1 MSPLL
6 LIALPNASMYS
17 DMPSSEA
24 LNSRVGEPWK
34 ARFCVMSNS
43 SEGAVVRLIHP
54 GTSVRNTVTG
64 HHAESSHC
72 ICCIMMAPTDE
83 PSRLYCSGTVI
94 SMDIAVP
101 MLACRSTVSG
111 MS

>member
-1 MSPLL
+1 M
-6 LIALPNASMYS
+6 
-17 DMPSSEA
+17 
-24 LNSRVGEPWK
+24 
-34 ARFCVMSNS
+34 
-43 SEGAVVRLIHP
+43 IHP

-111 MS
+111 MSWIITSVLLPASLLMSRTWTQSSLSERT